1 MSDMWNIKDLHSWV
15 RDWAVHYNRAPEKF
29 FAYIAKVAREQRIN
43 MESATSG
50 GKHPTWCDP
59 GEYRKC
65 VEHLEDIARRRP
77 PLKTLW

>member
-15 RDWAVHYNRAPEKF
+15 RDWAVHYNQSPEKF
-29 FAYIAKVAREQRIN
+29 YARVAKVAREQRIN
-43 MESATSG
+43 LESCTSG
-50 GKHPTWCDP
+50 GKAPGWCDP
-59 GEYRKC
+59 DEYRRC